1 MRCDLQAIKDSRPAP
16 SRFAFHVSGLGSVKI
31 AASPAQEPTHRACRV
46 SSHAF
51 SLLEV
56 MIAMGIFFMAVFT
69 ILALVSQTLRNA
81 RALQQPQVD
90 AGMVAAI
97 YVSTNR
103 FSEGQKGGDFGDDLR
118 DYSWDTDTR
127 EYATN
132 GLLIVDVILH
142 QRGLQKPADA
152 FQILV
157 FDPTYR
163 SGPFGGG
170 FRR

>member
-1 MRCDLQAIKDSRPAP
+1 MRRLHSVERAGASAPRFPFYQASATTLRPRADVSRAS
-16 SRFAFHVSGLGSVKI
+16 SR
-31 AASPAQEPTHRACRV
+31 
-46 SSHAF
+46 AF
-51 SLLEV
+51 SLIEV
-56 MIAMGIFFMAVFT
+56 MIAMGIFFMAIFS

-103 FSEGQKGGDFGDDLR
+103 FTEGRMSGDFGDDLR

-127 EYATN
+127 EFATN
-132 GLLIVDVILH
+132 GLLIVDVFLL

-163 SGPFGGG
+163 PGPFGGG